1 LRIKADNILY
11 LINILIVVLF
21 IVITFLPNNVLRII
35 LGLPVVLFFPGYT
48 LLAALFP
55 RRENLGDIE
64 RFALSFGA
72 SLAVVPLIGLVLN
85 YTPWGI
91 RLYPILISLFIFIF
105 SMSVIGW
112 HRNRRLPPE
121 ESVSL
126 HLNWKLPPLS
136 HLWSGQSRREKI
148 VNLVLAAMVIGA
160 IGSLVYAIRQPR
172 NGEKFTEFY
181 VLNDKG
187 KASNYPST
195 IFLGQSAQVILGVIN
210 HENGATAYK
219 IEIRLGGKNIQE
231 IGPFNLDAEEK
242 REQKVTITPAQTG
255 DKQELVFLLYKEGDT
270 DVYASVHLWIDV
282 SW

>member
-1 LRIKADNILY
+1 LRIKAHHILY
-11 LINILIVVLF
+11 LINSLTVVLF
-21 IVITFLPNNVLRII
+21 IVVTFLPNNVLRII

-48 LLAALFP
+48 ILAALFP

-64 RFALSFGA
+64 RFALSFGV

-91 RLYPILISLFIFIF
+91 RLYPILIALFIFIF
-105 SMSVIGW
+105 SMSIIGW
-112 HRNRRLPPE
+112 HRNRRLPLE

-136 HLWSGQSRREKI
+136 HLWSGQSKREKI
-148 VNLVLAAMVIGA
+148 VNLVLAAMIIGA

-195 IFLGQSAQVILGVIN
+195 IFLGQSCQVILGVIN
-210 HENGATAYK
+210 HENGATTYK
-219 IEIRLGGKNIQE
+219 IEITLDGKNIRE

-255 DKQELVFLLYKEGDT
+255 DKQELEFLLYKEGDT

>member
-1 LRIKADNILY
+1 LRIKAHHILY
-11 LINILIVVLF
+11 LINSLTVVLF
-21 IVITFLPNNVLRII
+21 IVVTFLPNNVLRII

-48 LLAALFP
+48 ILAALFP

-91 RLYPILISLFIFIF
+91 RLYPILIALFIFIF

-112 HRNRRLPPE
+112 HRNRRLPLE

-126 HLNWKLPPLS
+126 HFNWKLPPLS

-195 IFLGQSAQVILGVIN
+195 IFLGQSCQVILGVIN
-210 HENGATAYK
+210 HENGATTYK
-219 IEIRLGGKNIQE
+219 IEITLDGKNIRE

-255 DKQELVFLLYKEGDT
+255 DKQELEFILYKEGGT

>member
-1 LRIKADNILY
+1 LRIKAHHILY
-11 LINILIVVLF
+11 LINSLTVVLF
-21 IVITFLPNNVLRII
+21 IVVTFLPNNVLRII

-48 LLAALFP
+48 ILAALFP

-64 RFALSFGA
+64 RFALSFGV

-91 RLYPILISLFIFIF
+91 RLYPILIALFIFIF
-105 SMSVIGW
+105 SMSIIGW
-112 HRNRRLPPE
+112 HRNRRLPLE

-195 IFLGQSAQVILGVIN
+195 IFLGQSCQVILGVIN
-210 HENGATAYK
+210 HENGATTYK
-219 IEIRLGGKNIQE
+219 IEITLEGKNIRE

-255 DKQELVFLLYKEGDT
+255 DKQELEFILYKEGGT

>member
-1 LRIKADNILY
+1 
-11 LINILIVVLF
+11 
-21 IVITFLPNNVLRII
+21 
-35 LGLPVVLFFPGYT
+35 
-48 LLAALFP
+48 
-55 RRENLGDIE
+55 
-64 RFALSFGA
+64 
-72 SLAVVPLIGLVLN
+72 VPLIGLVLN

-91 RLYPILISLFIFIF
+91 RLYPILIALFIFIF
-105 SMSVIGW
+105 SMSIIGW
-112 HRNRRLPPE
+112 HRNRRLPLE

-136 HLWSGQSRREKI
+136 HLWSGQSKREKI
-148 VNLVLAAMVIGA
+148 VNLVLAAMIIGA

-255 DKQELVFLLYKEGDT
+255 DKQELEFLLYKEGGT

>member
-1 LRIKADNILY
+1 MRIKAHHILY
-11 LINILIVVLF
+11 LINSLTVALF
-21 IVITFLPNNVLRII
+21 IVVTFLPNNVLRII

-48 LLAALFP
+48 ILAALFP

-64 RFALSFGA
+64 RFALSFGV

-91 RLYPILISLFIFIF
+91 RLYPILIALFIFIF
-105 SMSVIGW
+105 SMSIIGW

-136 HLWSGQSRREKI
+136 HLWSSQSKREKI
-148 VNLVLAAMVIGA
+148 VTLVLAAMVIGA

-255 DKQELVFLLYKEGDT
+255 DKQELEFLLYKEGDT

>member
-1 LRIKADNILY
+1 MRIKAHHILY
-11 LINILIVVLF
+11 LINSLTVVLF
-21 IVITFLPNNVLRII
+21 IVVTFLPNNVLRII

-48 LLAALFP
+48 ILAALFP

-64 RFALSFGA
+64 RFALSFGV

-91 RLYPILISLFIFIF
+91 RLYPILIALFIFIF
-105 SMSVIGW
+105 SMSIIGW
-112 HRNRRLPPE
+112 HRNRRLPLE

-136 HLWSGQSRREKI
+136 HLWSGQSKREKI
-148 VNLVLAAMVIGA
+148 VNLVLAAMIIGA

-255 DKQELVFLLYKEGDT
+255 DKQELEFLLYKEGDT